1 MSKLL
6 FINDGI
12 ESIPNFFDKK
22 ECKKLLNQALKKI
35 DFKNIF
41 KSEKIFKKSKK
52 FKDVNPVVGN
62 KPRISV
68 RILIEKNSKKI
79 QNCSIDR
86 VNKKIIGKL
95 SLTKTRKD
103 LTDSGKSKIKRNFL
117 YLGKII

>member
-41 KSEKIFKKSKK
+41 KSEKIFKKNKK
-52 FKDVNPVVGN
+52 FKDVNPIVGKN
-62 KPRISV
+62 LISNLDT
-68 RILIEKNSKKI
+68 RFIFL
-79 QNCSIDR
+79 
-86 VNKKIIGKL
+86 NKKF
-95 SLTKTRKD
+95 KD
-103 LTDSGKSKIKRNFL
+103 LTDSGKSKIKGNFL
-117 YLGKII
+117 H